1 MVLILRKKRKDGARA
16 AGSFTIKH
24 WFDKADDESPKP
36 AIAPPGAELEAERG
50 SYRVAS
56 PPRPRR
62 PSSIPESVLNVMSL
76 SSGPESNAADA
87 SSERRQIPIEL
98 AHLRSPTS
106 LSNGETSIFIP
117 NPDITPVYDGTRK
130 KYLRTA
136 LEHNMPLARLTR
148 PSLRVPNA
156 PRPTQQNAG
165 GIRRSSYFPEPL
177 KIHKRSASDAY
188 APSAR
193 GRFVTN
199 LEEDE
204 HKYPS
209 PVPTQQE
216 FITNV
221 RRGLS
226 KTPPLGRA
234 ATDHVDFMADAS
246 SEEGSFAKDNEIAQK
261 RQESLATLEGRTP
274 ASSSSNWDAG
284 QGRAEFRNAFAPRS
298 PPCVRGPIPEERMAA
313 RRKGNVIDEGVV
325 NEWV

>member
-1 MVLILRKKRKDGARA
+1 MLILRKKRKDRTPA
-16 AGSFTIKH
+16 AGSFAIKH
-24 WFDKADDESPKP
+24 LFDRAADESPKP
-36 AIAPPGAELEAERG
+36 VIAPPRVELEAERG
-50 SYRVAS
+50 SYRVES

-62 PSSIPESVLNVMSL
+62 PSSIPESVLNMMSQ

-87 SSERRQIPIEL
+87 SSVRSQVPIEL
-98 AHLRSPTS
+98 AHLRSPS
-106 LSNGETSIFIP
+106 LSDGDASIFIP
-117 NPDITPVYDGTRK
+117 NTDITPVYDGTRK

-136 LEHNMPLARLTR
+136 LERNMPLARLTR

-177 KIHKRSASDAY
+177 KIHKRSASDAN

-193 GRFVTN
+193 SRFVTN
-199 LEEDE
+199 LEEE
-204 HKYPS
+204 EQNYPS

-234 ATDHVDFMADAS
+234 ATDRVDFMADAS
-246 SEEGSFAKDNEIAQK
+246 SEEGSFAQDNEIAQK
-261 RQESLATLEGRTP
+261 RQESLATLEGRTS
-274 ASSSSNWDAG
+274 ASSSSNWGAR
-284 QGRAEFRNAFAPRS
+284 QGRTEFRNSFAPRH
-298 PPCVRGPIPEERMAA
+298 PPCVRGPIPEEQMAA
-313 RRKGNVIDEGVV
+313 RRKGNIIDEGVV